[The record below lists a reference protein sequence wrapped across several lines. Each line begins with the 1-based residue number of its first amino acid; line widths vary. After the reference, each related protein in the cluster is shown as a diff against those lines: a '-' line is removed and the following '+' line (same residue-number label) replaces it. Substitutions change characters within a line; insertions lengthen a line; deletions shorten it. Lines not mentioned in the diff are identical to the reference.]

1 MCVCMCVRARAR
13 VHACVCVCVCVFAY
27 ACVLASVHEMSVNM
41 QNVLS
46 MQKKKKKKKL
56 DSACSYVMTLLQGM
70 GGLLIKP
77 AYEHLTHG

>member
-1 MCVCMCVRARAR
+1 MCVCT
-13 VHACVCVCVCVFAY
+13 CVCVCARACMRVCVFAH
-27 ACVLASVHEMSVNM
+27 ACVLASVHEVSVSM

-46 MQKKKKKKKL
+46 MHKKKKL
-56 DSACSYVMTLLQGM
+56 DSACSSVMTLLQGM